1 MRRARGHAGHHR
13 DGIGVTGAA
22 ERSPERHTRLAAASA
37 GRRVRLADREGAPE
51 ATCIVA
57 AMSRDDPFVR
67 LPDHIELSLAE
78 ASELLEVLD
87 IAATTART
95 DEERLAVREAVR
107 MITARLWPELGD
119 LLDGD
124 DEA

>member
-1 MRRARGHAGHHR
+1 
-13 DGIGVTGAA
+13 
-22 ERSPERHTRLAAASA
+22 
-37 GRRVRLADREGAPE
+37 
-51 ATCIVA
+51 
-57 AMSRDDPFVR
+57 MSRDDPFVR
-67 LPDHIELSLAE
+67 LPDHIELSPAE

>member
-1 MRRARGHAGHHR
+1 
-13 DGIGVTGAA
+13 
-22 ERSPERHTRLAAASA
+22 
-37 GRRVRLADREGAPE
+37 
-51 ATCIVA
+51 
-57 AMSRDDPFVR
+57 MSRDDPFVR

-95 DEERLAVREAVR
+95 DEERLAVRETVR

>member
-1 MRRARGHAGHHR
+1 
-13 DGIGVTGAA
+13 
-22 ERSPERHTRLAAASA
+22 
-37 GRRVRLADREGAPE
+37 
-51 ATCIVA
+51 
-57 AMSRDDPFVR
+57 MSRDDPFVR

>member
-1 MRRARGHAGHHR
+1 M
-13 DGIGVTGAA
+13 
-22 ERSPERHTRLAAASA
+22 
-37 GRRVRLADREGAPE
+37 
-51 ATCIVA
+51 
-57 AMSRDDPFVR
+57 R